1 MKCVLCTICET
12 ARATFDKKMD
22 AWLCAQSNNVEIMER
37 ETDPSAVYQAYE
49 ETDPAK
55 SFRQYLALAEKG
67 SVWSMA
73 TVGQMLQ
80 TGTGTEQD
88 LSQAEKWLVRAYQA
102 GSDYGLICLGCL
114 YERSER
120 SEKAQEVYRA
130 GVARGFVPA
139 MVYLA
144 ASYRKSPDWAQRRH
158 EALKLLEDGR
168 AAGDLFARHW
178 LTTAMVRGWF
188 GLRYIPEGIRRLPGV
203 AHDMAALLE
212 DDTSPSQGDSKT
224 RPGFVSRLAA
234 QLSLV
239 GATRH
244 PASS

>member
-1 MKCVLCTICET
+1 M
-12 ARATFDKKMD
+12 
-22 AWLCAQSNNVEIMER
+22 
-37 ETDPSAVYQAYE
+37 YH
-49 ETDPAK
+49 
-55 SFRQYLALAEKG
+55 
-67 SVWSMA
+67 
-73 TVGQMLQ
+73 
-80 TGTGTEQD
+80 TGTGTTQD
-88 LSQAEKWLVRAYQA
+88 WAQAEKWLVRAYQA

-144 ASYRKSPDWAQRRH
+144 ASYRKSADWAQRRH
-158 EALKLLEDGR
+158 ETLKLLEHGQ

-188 GLRYIPEGIRRLPGV
+188 GLRCIPEGIRRLPGV
-203 AHDMAALLE
+203 AHDMAALVE
-212 DDTSPSQGDSKT
+212 DETSTLQGDSKT
-224 RPGFVSRLAA
+224 RSGFIRRLAA
-234 QLSLV
+234 QLWLM

-244 PASS
+244 LAS

>member
-1 MKCVLCTICET
+1 MKCVLCTICEN

-22 AWLCAQSNNVEIMER
+22 AWLYAQSNNVEILER
-37 ETDPSAVYQAYE
+37 ETDLSAVNQAYE
-49 ETDPAK
+49 ETDPAE

-73 TVGQMLQ
+73 TVGWMLQ

-144 ASYRKSPDWAQRRH
+144 VSYRKSPAWAQRRH
-158 EALKLLEDGR
+158 
-168 AAGDLFARHW
+168 
-178 LTTAMVRGWF
+178 TAMVRGWF
-188 GLRYIPEGIRRLPGV
+188 GLQYIPEGIRRLPGV

-244 PASS
+244 PVS

>member
-12 ARATFDKKMD
+12 ARATFNKKMD
-22 AWLCAQSNNVEIMER
+22 AWLHAQSNNVEIMER
-37 ETDPSAVYQAYE
+37 ETNPAAIHQAYE
-49 ETDPAK
+49 QTDPAE

-67 SVWSMA
+67 SVWCMA
-73 TVGQMLQ
+73 TAGQMFQ
-80 TGTGTEQD
+80 TGTGTTQD
-88 LSQAEKWLVRAYQA
+88 LAQAEKWLVRAYQA
-102 GSDYGLICLGCL
+102 GSDYGLICLGWL

-144 ASYRKSPDWAQRRH
+144 ASYRKSADWAQRRH
-158 EALKLLEDGR
+158 ETLKLLEHGR

-203 AHDMAALLE
+203 AHDVAALVE
-212 DDTSPSQGDSKT
+212 DETSTLQGDSKT

-244 PASS
+244 PAS

>member
-1 MKCVLCTICET
+1 MKCLLCTICET

-22 AWLCAQSNNVEIMER
+22 AWLHAQSNNVEILER
-37 ETDPSAVYQAYE
+37 EADLSAVNQAYE

-55 SFRQYLALAEKG
+55 AFRQYLALAEKG

-73 TVGQMLQ
+73 TVGWMLQ
-80 TGTGTEQD
+80 VGTGTEQN

-120 SEKAQEVYRA
+120 SETAQEVYRA

-144 ASYRKSPDWAQRRH
+144 VSYRKSPDWAQRRH
-158 EALKLLEDGR
+158 ETLSLLESGR
-168 AAGDLFARHW
+168 AAADLFARHW
-178 LTTAMVRGWF
+178 LATAMARGWF
-188 GLRYIPEGIRRLPGV
+188 GLRYIPEGFRRLPNI
-203 AHDMAALLE
+203 AHDMGLLVADE
-212 DDTSPSQGDSKT
+212 TSPPQGDRTT
-224 RPGFVSRLAA
+224 RPGVISRLAA
-234 QLSLV
+234 HLWLV
-239 GATRH
+239 GASRH
-244 PASS
+244 PAS

>member
-1 MKCVLCTICET
+1 
-12 ARATFDKKMD
+12 MD
-22 AWLCAQSNNVEIMER
+22 AWLHAQSNNVEILER
-37 ETDPSAVYQAYE
+37 ETDLSAVNQAYE
-49 ETDPAK
+49 ETDPAE
-55 SFRQYLALAEKG
+55 SFRQYLVLAEKG

-73 TVGQMLQ
+73 TVGWMLQ

-88 LSQAEKWLVRAYQA
+88 LSQAEKWLVRAYQT

-158 EALKLLEDGR
+158 EVLKLLEDGR
-168 AAGDLFARHW
+168 AADDLFARRW

-188 GLRYIPEGIRRLPGV
+188 GLRYIPEGLRRLPSV
-203 AHDMAALLE
+203 SHDMAALLE
-212 DDTSPSQGDSKT
+212 DDTSPSQSDSKI
-224 RPGFVSRLAA
+224 RPGFISRLTA

-244 PASS
+244 PSLISRIVTGG